1 MDITNEGALIWSP
14 KEVMEFCGLHPEF
27 ENCHEIHVLTLQKAG
42 CLGYS
47 FPSSGTV
54 EEKY

>member
-1 MDITNEGALIWSP
+1 MDTTNEGALVWSP

-27 ENCHEIHVLTLQKAG
+27 ENSHQIHVLTLQKAG